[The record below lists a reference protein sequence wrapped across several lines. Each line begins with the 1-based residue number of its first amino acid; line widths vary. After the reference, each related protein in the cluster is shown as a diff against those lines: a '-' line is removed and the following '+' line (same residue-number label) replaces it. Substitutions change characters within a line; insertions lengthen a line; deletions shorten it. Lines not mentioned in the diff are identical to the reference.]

1 MYGVREEV
9 KLKIMEEMIEKSY
22 VYDVESLVLGRR
34 RWKKTGQAF
43 ETMSKILVAVGG
55 IISFSSGY
63 FDVSALSFLSGSIS
77 VISIAFLQ
85 FSSFCYIENKKQA
98 NELNVILKRLGLETI
113 PELSRDVDAN
123 VLMKQS
129 PNNIIQMER
138 NMEKYLIE
146 NNSPK
151 YIQDNQSN
159 YFNDNNIDK
168 NKLNQE
174 TEKI

>member
-1 MYGVREEV
+1 MYSVRDEI
-9 KLKIMEEMIEKSY
+9 KMKIMQEMIEKSY

-63 FDVSALSFLSGSIS
+63 FDVSALSFLSGSVS

-98 NELNVILKRLGLETI
+98 NELNVILKKLGLETV

-129 PNNIIQMER
+129 PNNVIQMER
-138 NMEKYLIE
+138 NNEQYIFE
-146 NNSPK
+146 NNNNEMNQKFDEIK
-151 YIQDNQSN
+151 YDEMN
-159 YFNDNNIDK
+159 
-168 NKLNQE
+168 
-174 TEKI
+174 EKEKEIKIEKK